1 MRHCLTTAFT
11 SILMLVCSHV
21 QASVLIPKAP
31 ALNAKSYVL
40 MDAYTGQIL
49 VEKQS
54 DKRMAPASL
63 TKMMTSYIAVH
74 EIAQGNVSEDTPVP
88 ISVKAWKKG
97 GSKMFVREGTQVKL
111 MDLLRGIIVQSGNDA
126 SVAVAEYFAGSED
139 AFADL
144 MNQYVDRFGMTNTHF
159 KNATG
164 WPADGHYA
172 SAHDLA
178 ILARHIIQD
187 HPNYYRIY
195 SEKSFKYNNIK
206 QPNRNKLL
214 VRDPT
219 VDGLKTGHTDEAGF
233 CLTASAV
240 RDGTRLIAVVMGTRS
255 DEARA
260 SETQKL
266 LSYGF
271 RYYETSTVH
280 KARVALAEPKVWLGE
295 AKQVGLGLEEPL
307 VLSLPRGAKDDV
319 TSELEMGEY
328 IEAPIKAGQRLGT
341 LTVTQQGEVIATRP
355 LVALSEVPASN
366 WFTRLLDQIVL
377 FFTKLLS

>member
-1 MRHCLTTAFT
+1 MRHCFTTVFT
-11 SILMLVCSHV
+11 SILMLVCPYA

-40 MDAYTGQIL
+40 MDAYTGQVL

-111 MDLLRGIIVQSGNDA
+111 IDLLRGIIVQSGNDA

-260 SETQKL
+260 RETQKL

-280 KARVALAEPKVWLGE
+280 KAREALAEPKIWLGK
-295 AKQVGLGLEEPL
+295 AKQVGLGLEESL
-307 VLSLPRGAKDDV
+307 VLSLPRGAKNEV
-319 TSELEMGEY
+319 TSKIEMGEY
-328 IEAPIKAGQRLGT
+328 IEAPIEAGQRLGT